1 MARRPSSSPTTQ
13 PEELDAQQAAKAAE
27 ELFIKALATISELTS
42 SSRTATGDQRL
53 FFPNGI
59 ELIHLSFKITT
70 QVDISLTVA
79 GEKAPKQPALPA
91 TALVAA

>member
-1 MARRPSSSPTTQ
+1 MAHRASSSPTTQ
-13 PEELDAQQAAKAAE
+13 PEELDAQQAARAAE
-27 ELFIKALATISELTS
+27 ELFIKALTKLSELTANARS
-42 SSRTATGDQRL
+42 ATGDQRL

-91 TALVAA
+91 TPLVAS